1 MANLKGIEAH
11 FVGLDIGRAVDHSAL
26 VVLARR
32 WERLNMNNI
41 EGATI
46 TYKYYITY
54 MRRFTLGTEYNI
66 VESETERIWN
76 LPALIPTR
84 NWMLVDQTGVGA
96 PIVESL
102 RRKRVPVT
110 GIVITGGESVHQP
123 AGNEWHVPKSAI
135 VTQLLRLVQ
144 GGKLRAVK
152 GLEWAKE
159 LGEEFDSFGYKMNR
173 DTGTLSYES
182 IENKVHD
189 DLIVALAMCAWYAEA
204 KAPPAIFGKVHSEL
218 AKDYNPLTG
227 KVYGEK

>member
-1 MANLKGIEAH
+1 MELKGIEAH

-32 WERLNMNNI
+32 WERLNMNNM

-76 LPALIPTR
+76 LPQLLPTR

-96 PIVESL
+96 PVVEAL
-102 RRKRVPVT
+102 RKKRVPVT
-110 GIVITGGESVHQP
+110 GIVMTGGDSVHQP
-123 AGNEWHVPKSAI
+123 AGNEWHVPKSAM

-144 GGKLRAVK
+144 GGKLKVLK
-152 GLEWAKE
+152 TVEWADE
-159 LGEEFDSFGYKMNR
+159 LEQELNSFGYKMNR
-173 DTGTLSYES
+173 DTGNLSYES
-182 IENKVHD
+182 LENKVHD
-189 DLIVALAMCAWYAEA
+189 DLVVALAMCAWYGEA
-204 KAPPAIFGKVHSEL
+204 KAPPAVFGKKHSEIVPQ
-218 AKDYNPLTG
+218 YNPLTG
-227 KVYGEK
+227 RQYGKA